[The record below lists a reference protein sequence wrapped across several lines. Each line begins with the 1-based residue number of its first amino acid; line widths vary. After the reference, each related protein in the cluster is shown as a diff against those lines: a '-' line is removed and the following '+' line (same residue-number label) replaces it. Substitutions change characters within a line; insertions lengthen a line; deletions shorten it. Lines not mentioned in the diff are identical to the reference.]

1 MPESDTCLQTRN
13 NGLLGQA
20 TKLLGGD
27 VTGKENGVAGVDV
40 RYVSP
45 GPRLAR
51 YVTGFHRFAA
61 PICTTHELRDAFFPS
76 VATIRVSL
84 HGSPAWSLKIGSRSI
99 DPMPPVAL
107 TGPTSYAG
115 YVTCHG
121 GELVGVGLLPF
132 GWAQMF
138 GGDVSRFANRVV
150 ALDEIDP
157 GADMLREAL
166 EADQPFD
173 LAFSAWL
180 EARLERRP
188 PADPRIELLCEMLR
202 DPTTTRIEAV
212 AETLD
217 MSPRA
222 LATMTRV
229 NFGFTPKLLL
239 RRTRFLR
246 ALTTVLTDP
255 DGGPAALETAGYWDR
270 SHFLRDS
277 HLFLGCSVREFS
289 RRRGPHNQVAITA
302 RTQAL
307 GTPV

>member
-1 MPESDTCLQTRN
+1 
-13 NGLLGQA
+13 
-20 TKLLGGD
+20 
-27 VTGKENGVAGVDV
+27 
-40 RYVSP
+40 
-45 GPRLAR
+45 
-51 YVTGFHRFAA
+51 
-61 PICTTHELRDAFFPS
+61 AFFPS
-76 VATIRVSL
+76 VATIRISL
-84 HGSPAWSLKIGSRSI
+84 RDSPAWSLKIGSRLI
-99 DPMPPVAL
+99 DPMPRVAL

-115 YVTCHG
+115 YLTCHG

-132 GWAQMF
+132 GWAQIF

-150 ALDEIDP
+150 SLDEIDP
-157 GADMLREAL
+157 GADMLRDAL
-166 EADQPFD
+166 EGEQPFEVA
-173 LAFSAWL
+173 LGAWL

-188 PADPRIELLCEMLR
+188 PADPRIEILCEMLR
-202 DPTTTRIEAV
+202 DPATTRIETV
-212 AETLD
+212 AESLD

-222 LATMTRV
+222 LAAMTRV

-246 ALTTVLTDP
+246 ALSIMLTNP
-255 DGGPAALETAGYWDR
+255 DGGPAALEAAGYWDR

-277 HLFLGCSVREFS
+277 HLFLGCSVRDFS

>member
-1 MPESDTCLQTRN
+1 MTVKDDT
-13 NGLLGQA
+13 
-20 TKLLGGD
+20 
-27 VTGKENGVAGVDV
+27 VAGVDV
-40 RYVSP
+40 RYVP
-45 GPRLAR
+45 AGDRLAR

-61 PICTTHELRDAFFPS
+61 PITSHALSDAFFPS
-76 VATIRVSL
+76 VATIRISL
-84 HGSPAWSLKIGSRSI
+84 RDSPAWSLKIGSRLI
-99 DPMPPVAL
+99 DPMPRVAL

-115 YVTCHG
+115 YLTCHG

-132 GWAQMF
+132 GWAQIF

-150 ALDEIDP
+150 SLDEIDP
-157 GADMLREAL
+157 GADMLRDAL
-166 EADQPFD
+166 EGEQPFD
-173 LAFSAWL
+173 VALGAWL

-188 PADPRIELLCEMLR
+188 PADPRIEILCEMLR
-202 DPTTTRIEAV
+202 DPATTRIETV
-212 AETLD
+212 AESLD

-222 LATMTRV
+222 LAAMTRV

-246 ALTTVLTDP
+246 ALSIMLTNP
-255 DGGPAALETAGYWDR
+255 DGGPAALEAAGYWDR

-277 HLFLGCSVREFS
+277 HLFLGCSVRDFS

>member
-1 MPESDTCLQTRN
+1 MTVKDDT
-13 NGLLGQA
+13 
-20 TKLLGGD
+20 
-27 VTGKENGVAGVDV
+27 VTGVDV
-40 RYVSP
+40 RYVP
-45 GPRLAR
+45 AGDRLAR

-61 PICTTHELRDAFFPS
+61 PITSHALSDAFFPS
-76 VATIRVSL
+76 VATIRISL
-84 HGSPAWSLKIGSRSI
+84 RDSPAWSLKIGSRLI
-99 DPMPPVAL
+99 DPMPRVAL

-115 YVTCHG
+115 YLTCHG

-132 GWAQMF
+132 GWAQIF

-150 ALDEIDP
+150 SLDEIDP
-157 GADMLREAL
+157 GADMLRDAL
-166 EADQPFD
+166 EGEQPFD
-173 LAFSAWL
+173 VALGAWL

-188 PADPRIELLCEMLR
+188 PADPRIEILCEMLR
-202 DPTTTRIEAV
+202 DPATTRIETV
-212 AETLD
+212 AESLD

-222 LATMTRV
+222 LAAMTRV

-246 ALTTVLTDP
+246 ALSIMLTNP
-255 DGGPAALETAGYWDR
+255 DGGPAALEAAGYWDR

-277 HLFLGCSVREFS
+277 HLFLGCSVRDFS
-289 RRRGPHNQVAITA
+289 RRRGPHNQLAITA

>member
-1 MPESDTCLQTRN
+1 M
-13 NGLLGQA
+13 
-20 TKLLGGD
+20 
-27 VTGKENGVAGVDV
+27 TGKHHGPADVDV
-40 RYVSP
+40 RYAAP
-45 GPRLAR
+45 TGRLVR
-51 YVTGFHRFAA
+51 YVTGYHRFAA
-61 PICTTHELRDAFFPS
+61 PICHQTELRDAFFPS
-76 VATIRVSL
+76 VTTIRVSL
-84 HGSPAWSLKIGSRSI
+84 RDSPPWSLKIGSRCI
-99 DPMPPVAL
+99 DPMPVVAL

-115 YVTCHG
+115 YVSCHG

-132 GWAQMF
+132 GWAQIF
-138 GGDVSRFANRVV
+138 GGDVSRLSNRVV
-150 ALDEIDP
+150 PLSAVDP
-157 GADMLREAL
+157 GADMLRASL
-166 EADQPFD
+166 EGELPFD
-173 LAFSAWL
+173 AAFAGWL

-188 PADPRIELLCEMLR
+188 PADPRIEALCEMLR
-202 DPTTTRIEAV
+202 DPATTRIEAV
-212 AETLD
+212 AEALD

-222 LATMTRV
+222 LAAMTRF

-246 ALTTVLTDP
+246 ALTTMLTNP
-255 DGGPAALETAGYWDR
+255 EGGQAALEAAGYWDR